1 MKSRSFFTALAIAV
15 VILLSIG
22 AGGAYWLAAGRP
34 VHQVMPEAAMFVS
47 ARSPL
52 IVTLLGN
59 PDRLTASAFALTPPL
74 QRRSLQAEVKGIQAT
89 FLTDTHLDYARDIQ
103 PWAGDEITW
112 ALTAADVDRDGS
124 NGQQPGYLAAIAIR
138 DPEAARQA
146 LDKYWQKRVTRGAKL
161 VFEQFASVPIVREP
175 SGLASARVG
184 DRFVL
189 FANDAKV
196 LREAI
201 NSAQVTDSSLQSHKA
216 YREAI
221 DRLPADALGFAFANF
236 PGKNGVDH
244 LAMTLKLAPQ
254 GILAD
259 TILLTPDA
267 KSSRP
272 TLTAPVDAL
281 KWIPG
286 NSLVTVGGKDVQR
299 AWVPLEAR
307 LTDYGLA
314 APIEAVQA
322 EWGVDL
328 DQEVLSWMS
337 GDYALGMLPGSGK
350 SDWVFVTKQTPETTA
365 GLERLNAIAQ
375 TRGVSIGTVPLGDA
389 QITAWTKL
397 QTTPTN
403 RSTLMSIEAKVE
415 GVHTALDGYEI
426 FATSLEA
433 MELTIQRTAQKDW
446 SAAIAHL
453 ESRNNG
459 YLWVEGTALRSTL
472 SKLVVSRSIVP
483 RVKPLLDR
491 VESVTVSNYGGD
503 SKGLKNGAFVQ
514 FKPESPQSD

>member
-1 MKSRSFFTALAIAV
+1 
-15 VILLSIG
+15 
-22 AGGAYWLAAGRP
+22 
-34 VHQVMPEAAMFVS
+34 
-47 ARSPL
+47 
-52 IVTLLGN
+52 
-59 PDRLTASAFALTPPL
+59 
-74 QRRSLQAEVKGIQAT
+74 
-89 FLTDTHLDYARDIQ
+89 
-103 PWAGDEITW
+103 
-112 ALTAADVDRDGS
+112 
-124 NGQQPGYLAAIAIR
+124 
-138 DPEAARQA
+138 
-146 LDKYWQKRVTRGAKL
+146 
-161 VFEQFASVPIVREP
+161 
-175 SGLASARVG
+175 
-184 DRFVL
+184 
-189 FANDAKV
+189 
-196 LREAI
+196 
-201 NSAQVTDSSLQSHKA
+201 
-216 YREAI
+216 
-221 DRLPADALGFAFANF
+221 
-236 PGKNGVDH
+236 
-244 LAMTLKLAPQ
+244 
-254 GILAD
+254 
-259 TILLTPDA
+259 
-267 KSSRP
+267 
-272 TLTAPVDAL
+272 
-281 KWIPG
+281 
-286 NSLVTVGGKDVQR
+286 
-299 AWVPLEAR
+299 

-314 APIEAVQA
+314 APIETVQA

-459 YLWVEGTALRSTL
+459 YLWVEGAALRSTL